1 MNKTIP
7 LASVEDFYKETDV
20 VVCGF
25 GGAGACAALEAR
37 AHGAEVIVL
46 ERFSDG
52 GGSTE
57 LSACEM
63 YLGGSGGTT
72 LQRELGFEDS
82 TENFRAYLLQCFGEN
97 HDPER
102 LTAYT
107 EGAAE
112 HFDWMESQGVHYKRG
127 FFGGRDVVAMTG
139 DSLQYTGNER
149 AWPFTSVSDPVPR
162 GHLPADSDHNGGKV
176 LMGVLKQRVRE
187 AGADV
192 IVDARVWQLV
202 IDESGRVCGVGAK
215 IENEMRYLRA
225 RKGVVLTMGGF
236 IMNERMTRRHI
247 PRQESFATRHGN
259 PGDMGEGIEMGVAA
273 GGNAINMSEAFIGVA
288 HYPPSELTYGIFVN
302 QAGQRFVNEDVYLAR
317 MGEYVFRQHGRR
329 AYLFIDNAHFSRP
342 AYHDTTEIVAVGE
355 TVEEVEQEAGLP
367 AGSLQQTVAY
377 YNAHAERGEDPL
389 FNKSAD
395 WLTPLS
401 EAPFALVDF
410 SLDSLHPTVFTLG
423 GLETRPTGEVLTP
436 DGDVIPGLYAA
447 GRTAAGIPRTGEGY
461 ASGMS
466 VGDATF
472 FGRLAGRQAAMEG

>member
-1 MNKTIP
+1 MKKTVA
-7 LASVEDFYKETDV
+7 LDQVKYFHLETDV

-37 AHGAEVIVL
+37 QHGADVIVL

-63 YLGGSGGTT
+63 YLGGSGGTS
-72 LQRELGFEDS
+72 LQRELGFQDS
-82 TENFRAYLLQCFGEN
+82 SENFRAYLLQCFGEN

-102 LTAYT
+102 LNAYT

-112 HFDWMESQGVHYKRG
+112 HFDWMESQGVPYKRG

-149 AWPFTSVSDPVPR
+149 AWPFNLVSEPVPR

-176 LMGVLKQRVRE
+176 LMGVLKKRVHE
-187 AGADV
+187 ADAEV
-192 IVDARVWQLV
+192 IVDARVGQL
-202 IDESGRVCGVGAK
+202 IMDDDGRVCGVGAK
-215 IENEMRYLRA
+215 IDNEMRYIRA

-259 PGDMGEGIEMGVAA
+259 PGDMGDGIALGVAA
-273 GGNAINMSEAFIGVA
+273 GGNAINMGEAFIGVA
-288 HYPPSELTYGIFVN
+288 HYPPADLTYGIFVN

-317 MGEYVFRQHGRR
+317 MGEYVFRQQGRH
-329 AYLFIDNAHFSRP
+329 AYLFIDNAHYSRP

-367 AGSLQQTVAY
+367 AGSLQQTLAY
-377 YNAHAERGEDPL
+377 YNANAEGGEDPL

-395 WLTPLS
+395 WLIPLT
-401 EAPFALVDF
+401 EPPFALIDF
-410 SLDSLHPTVFTLG
+410 SLDKLQPTVFTLG
-423 GLETRPTGEVLTP
+423 GLETRSTGEVVSP
-436 DGDVIPGLYAA
+436 DGNVIPGLYAA

-472 FGRLAGRQAAMEG
+472 FGRLAGRQAALEG